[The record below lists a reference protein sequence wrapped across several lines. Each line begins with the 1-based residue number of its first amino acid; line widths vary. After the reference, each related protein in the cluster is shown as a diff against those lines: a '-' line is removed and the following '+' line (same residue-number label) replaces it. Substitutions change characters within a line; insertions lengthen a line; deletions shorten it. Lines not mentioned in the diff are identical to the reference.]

1 MIESEYVTILEAA
14 RRCGVSDK
22 TIQRAIRR
30 GTLPAQYPQPN
41 RCEIAVADLE
51 QLRQGPG
58 PVSGHATESL
68 ERRIAALEQRV
79 QDLED
84 LVQCL
89 QMRQEAPKSYRASQA
104 REQVTGSLPKQF
116 ISLLAFARLHN
127 VTEAKA
133 LTAIEIHY
141 VPVKKGA
148 WTAPDGTAVT
158 LALDA
163 KGKASF
169 YQLYRGLP
177 FFLPCK
183 QCPH

>member
-22 TIQRAIRR
+22 TIQRAIRQ
-30 GTLPAQYPQPN
+30 GTLPAKYPQPN
-41 RCEIAVADLE
+41 RCEIAVSDLE
-51 QLRQGPG
+51 QFRQGPG
-58 PVSGHATESL
+58 QVSGHATEPL
-68 ERRIAALEQRV
+68 ESRVAALEQRV
-79 QDLED
+79 ADLEN

-89 QMRQEAPKSYRASQA
+89 QMRQEAPKSSYRRASQA
-104 REQVTGSLPKQF
+104 RECMTGPLPKQF
-116 ISLLAFARLHN
+116 ISLLAFAQLHN

-158 LALDA
+158 QALDE
-163 KGKASF
+163 KGKAAF
-169 YQLYRGLP
+169 YQLYRDLP
-177 FFLPCK
+177 FFRP
-183 QCPH
+183 